1 MDGAC
6 KRLSFGE
13 GVWVRVRV
21 IGIGLESGS
30 ESSVRVIEPSRSQ
43 GAHAQQIRHADQAR
57 RASGIERR
65 ACILEHGSQSCSA
78 GQACVQRRSGSVS
91 GLQQFKCTGTA
102 ILFGEEHHV
111 RHAHGGHN
119 YHMGTRRAT
128 IYARSPS
135 GGSGFYSHGLYRWFR
150 RRPAPE
156 IKWACTRVAGCMRVA
171 RLTNRFCLCT
181 FETLCERSSGM
192 SFICVGTRGSN

>member
-57 RASGIERR
+57 RASGIER
-65 ACILEHGSQSCSA
+65 ACILA
-78 GQACVQRRSGSVS
+78 RVTVLQRRSGLCAAQISGSVS
-91 GLQQFKCTGTA
+91 GLQKVKYFVCDITREARTEGTHPG
-102 ILFGEEHHV
+102 IDG
-111 RHAHGGHN
+111 
-119 YHMGTRRAT
+119 
-128 IYARSPS
+128 
-135 GGSGFYSHGLYRWFR
+135 
-150 RRPAPE
+150 
-156 IKWACTRVAGCMRVA
+156 A
-171 RLTNRFCLCT
+171 RLLMHA
-181 FETLCERSSGM
+181 L
-192 SFICVGTRGSN
+192 

>member
-57 RASGIERR
+57 RASGIER
-65 ACILEHGSQSCSA
+65 ACILA
-78 GQACVQRRSGSVS
+78 RVTVLQRRSGLCAAQIRQRIRFAAVQVYRH
-91 GLQQFKCTGTA
+91 GY

-150 RRPAPE
+150 RKPAPE
-156 IKWACTRVAGCMRVA
+156 FKWACTRVTGCMRVA
-171 RLTNRFCLCT
+171 RLTSLRLCT

-192 SFICVGTRGSN
+192 SFICAGTRGSN

>member
-57 RASGIERR
+57 RASGIER
-65 ACILEHGSQSCSA
+65 ACILA
-78 GQACVQRRSGSVS
+78 RVAVLQRRSGLCAAQIRQRIRFAAGKVYRHGYFVS
-91 GLQQFKCTGTA
+91 RGA
-102 ILFGEEHHV
+102 SGEA
-111 RHAHGGHN
+111 R
-119 YHMGTRRAT
+119 TRRPQLW
-128 IYARSPS
+128 R
-135 GGSGFYSHGLYRWFR
+135 HG
-150 RRPAPE
+150 
-156 IKWACTRVAGCMRVA
+156 A
-171 RLTNRFCLCT
+171 RLFMHAALQ
-181 FETLCERSSGM
+181 GGQG
-192 SFICVGTRGSN
+192 FIATVYIDGSDESRPLNSNGRVPG